1 MFIVH
6 VSSIVFPILCILCT
20 LPCTYK
26 HVYLTWILF
35 IPVIGALLSHPCMLP
50 SRMVRNQL
58 QKCGC
63 HTQNGNHLL
72 KTLLHSC
79 WWSKVQQGNHKNNQ
93 QINQQRQNSLSL
105 EVNSYLQE
113 NMEKCNY
120 LFLTAWISTGG
131 KWKCL
136 GVVKHGG
143 AGSGNIFLMRLCP
156 LEVCVMI
163 MIVFY
168 SERDT

>member
-1 MFIVH
+1 MLWFYCFVWAKRDTVNHQNWNLGLFSDQTINFLIQFMFIVH

-105 EVNSYLQE
+105 EVNSFLQE

-120 LFLTAWISTGG
+120 LFLTAWTSTGG
-131 KWKCL
+131 K
-136 GVVKHGG
+136 
-143 AGSGNIFLMRLCP
+143 
-156 LEVCVMI
+156 
-163 MIVFY
+163 
-168 SERDT
+168 